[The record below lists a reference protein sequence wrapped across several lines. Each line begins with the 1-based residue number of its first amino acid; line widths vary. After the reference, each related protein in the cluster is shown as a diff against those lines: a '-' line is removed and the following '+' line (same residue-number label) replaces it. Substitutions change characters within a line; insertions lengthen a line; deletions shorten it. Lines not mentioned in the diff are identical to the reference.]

1 MSVIDVRDNSGG
13 GNNLLGML
21 GGLATLGGTLTG
33 QGWLTGLG
41 TGLETM
47 NGMVNGTAKKEDIKN
62 LGDMLREMVTRW
74 KNPAEG
80 NLAKANSKS
89 VDKKGLEVLQSVRND
104 MQGVTPNIGPYET
117 AATQAVRYLYGGY

>member
-47 NGMVNGTAKKEDIKN
+47 NGMMNGTAKKEDIKN
-62 LGDMLREMVTRW
+62 LGDSYENTLAQFDKVDTAQTQLLIDL
-74 KNPAEG
+74 AEQFDEKIVAT
-80 NLAKANSKS
+80 AKE
-89 VDKKGLEVLQSVRND
+89 KGVVLID
-104 MQGVTPNIGPYET
+104 GMTF
-117 AATQAVRYLYGGY
+117 ATTLIYHKV